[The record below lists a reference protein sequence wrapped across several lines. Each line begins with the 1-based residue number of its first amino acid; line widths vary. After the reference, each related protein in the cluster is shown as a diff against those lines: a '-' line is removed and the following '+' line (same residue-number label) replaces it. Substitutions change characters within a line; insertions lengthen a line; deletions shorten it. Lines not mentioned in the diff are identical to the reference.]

1 MPEKKI
7 KVSIT
12 ESELAT
18 ISKLVSQSEGKY
30 NSIEEWLSSA
40 IIEKFVKEN
49 QKK

>member
-1 MPEKKI
+1 MPEKKVKI
-7 KVSIT
+7 TIT
-12 ESELAT
+12 ESEFTT

-30 NSIEEWLSSA
+30 SSVDEWLSSA